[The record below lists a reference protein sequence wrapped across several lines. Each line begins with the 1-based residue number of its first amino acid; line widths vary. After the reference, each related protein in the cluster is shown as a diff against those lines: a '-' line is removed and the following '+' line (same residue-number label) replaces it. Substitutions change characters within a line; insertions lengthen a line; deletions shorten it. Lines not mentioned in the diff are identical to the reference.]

1 MKVADQISPALLVS
15 TIALFSL
22 FPITVSADW
31 GLGASMETTH
41 SMYKKNSS
49 SSNNTEVRIE
59 ATPNIEYRGE
69 RVTFHEGTLS
79 YAVIKSDKYAIDVLT
94 TSKNRGYNAKNRDIF
109 KGMKARKDS
118 FDLGVRLRADTP
130 YVPISLLVTKDVYKA
145 KGTEVG
151 LSLGGIKPSR
161 RHWTGQRSVSV
172 APILGANWQDKKGVD
187 YYYGVNNSEVT
198 ATRKAYKGKAAI
210 TPFVGLEL
218 EAKLSKHFSLIGGAK
233 YKHLPTAITESPL
246 TKDKKG
252 DYHVNVGLTYWF

>member
-1 MKVADQISPALLVS
+1 
-15 TIALFSL
+15 
-22 FPITVSADW
+22 
-31 GLGASMETTH
+31 
-41 SMYKKNSS
+41 
-49 SSNNTEVRIE
+49 
-59 ATPNIEYRGE
+59 
-69 RVTFHEGTLS
+69 
-79 YAVIKSDKYAIDVLT
+79 
-94 TSKNRGYNAKNRDIF
+94 
-109 KGMKARKDS
+109 
-118 FDLGVRLRADTP
+118 
-130 YVPISLLVTKDVYKA
+130 
-145 KGTEVG
+145 
-151 LSLGGIKPSR
+151 
-161 RHWTGQRSVSV
+161 VSV